1 MKKLIPV
8 LLLLVLLLSLAGCNT
23 AAKTISGA
31 LEESVASIQE
41 AIESAEI
48 EITDAQT
55 NQEDAQPNQEEE
67 EPVIEP
73 QDGEPIVAGPASVM
87 AGSYTLET
95 EWLAFKEP
103 LVVDDIFDAI
113 VAAADDFI
121 YVLTDGTLKQY
132 QLTDNSLSF
141 EQEFSLKS
149 NDYEVLCADNDGVLY
164 LSAFMRDF
172 VGIKDGQQIFAHDG
186 PSRVAMHP
194 SGKWGISWFT
204 NPDVKKVTLNDG
216 TIQTEELTFS
226 EIDMVSHMN
235 IGQNHIFVTGSSA
248 KNNEHG
254 IFIYDLNGKLQL
266 VLGDKEFGEPDSLG
280 SVTTVVETK
289 NGFMGLDGNMRT
301 IGLWKKDGTFI
312 AGVDD
317 GDLFGTRYP
326 WLSTAFLMPDD
337 SILVG
342 MTEKRPDESAYE
354 FILFRLNGF

>member
-1 MKKLIPV
+1 MKKLLPV
-8 LLLLVLLLSLAGCNT
+8 LLAFILVFSLAGCNT
-23 AAKTISGA
+23 AAKAISGA
-31 LEESVASIQE
+31 LEESLSSVQE
-41 AIESAEI
+41 ALESAEA
-48 EITDAQT
+48 EIADIQAGQEESQT
-55 NQEDAQPNQEEE
+55 SQEDE
-67 EPVIEP
+67 EPAINP
-73 QDGEPIVAGPASVM
+73 QDGEPIVAGPASTM

-95 EWLAFKEP
+95 EWLAFEEP
-103 LVVDDIFDAI
+103 LVVDDIFDAH
-113 VAAADDFI
+113 VAVDGDSV

-132 QLTDNSLSF
+132 QLADNSLSF
-141 EQEFSLKS
+141 EQEFSLKTD
-149 NDYEVLCADNDGVLY
+149 DYEILCADNDGVLY

-172 VGIKDGQQIFAHDG
+172 IGIKDGQQIFAHDG

-204 NPDVKKVTLNDG
+204 SPDVKKITLNDG
-216 TIQTEELTFS
+216 TIQTEEKTFS
-226 EIDMVSHMN
+226 EVKIISHMN
-235 IGQNHIFVTGSSA
+235 MSQDHIFVTGSSV
-248 KNNEHG
+248 KNDEHA

-301 IGLWKKDGTFI
+301 VNLWKEDGTFI

-326 WLSTAFLMPDD
+326 WLSTAFLMPDG
-337 SILVG
+337 SIIVG
-342 MTEKRPDESAYE
+342 MTEKRADESAYE